1 MRRVIAVIVIVWIG
15 LAGTTPVLHARLFED
30 FSIDRID
37 AHALVTPGSPEKLI
51 SVSCLLLGDPRP
63 HRPGKDAGHL
73 PMFHPQHRI

>member
-51 SVSCLLLGDPRP
+51 SDVSELSVTWTCGTLRRRVRL
-63 HRPGKDAGHL
+63 PG
-73 PMFHPQHRI
+73 